1 MSVQGGGGIAAQL
14 IARHSPLVVVALRT
28 VFSAAMLLVLR
39 PPRGTIS
46 PAAWRLAILLGL
58 VMAAMNTLFYLSISR
73 IPLGVAVTLE
83 FSGPLLV
90 AVVGSRRARDLVWV
104 VLAAVGIY
112 LLAGARLTA
121 DDALGVAAAL
131 GAGACW
137 AGFIL
142 VGGRLAHAWPD
153 GRGLSVSLLTGS
165 AVVVPIA
172 LVAGNGASLLE
183 DPGAIA
189 GGLVVAVLSSAL
201 PYSLELAALRR
212 IASAAYGVLMSLEPG
227 IAALVGFA
235 LLGQAL
241 GWGDVAGIILVA
253 TASAGVSW
261 SSRRLAVAPGELEST

>member
-90 AVVGSRRARDLVWV
+90 AVVGSRRPRDLVWV
-104 VLAAVGIY
+104 GLAAAGIY

-137 AGFIL
+137 AAFII

-172 LVAGNGASLLE
+172 LVAGNAASLLE

-241 GWGDVAGIILVA
+241 GWGDAAGIILVA

-261 SSRRLAVAPGELEST
+261 SSRRRAVVPGELESA